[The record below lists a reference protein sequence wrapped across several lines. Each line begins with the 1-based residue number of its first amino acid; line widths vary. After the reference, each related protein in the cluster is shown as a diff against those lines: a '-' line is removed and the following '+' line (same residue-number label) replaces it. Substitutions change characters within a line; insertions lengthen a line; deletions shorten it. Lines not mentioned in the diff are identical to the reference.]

1 MLKEERRIAPRIKI
15 NIEAKIS
22 PNGFHSKEVKVENL
36 STTGMLIKSN
46 IPLFS
51 LSTVS
56 VTVKLEDK
64 EFEGKAICVRVSEKP
79 PWEAGLH
86 FVNVDEQNRLILEEF
101 IAKRIKLGQKLI
113 YILFQPTMV
122 VLSLLLAIEKSVKI
136 EDWRCK

>member
-46 IPLFS
+46 IPL
-51 LSTVS
+51 
-56 VTVKLEDK
+56 
-64 EFEGKAICVRVSEKP
+64 
-79 PWEAGLH
+79 
-86 FVNVDEQNRLILEEF
+86 
-101 IAKRIKLGQKLI
+101 
-113 YILFQPTMV
+113 
-122 VLSLLLAIEKSVKI
+122 LLLAIEKSVKI

>member
-1 MLKEERRIAPRIKI
+1 MLKEERRIAPRIKVSM
-15 NIEAKIS
+15 EAKIS

-36 STTGMLIKSN
+36 SKTGMLIKSN

-86 FVNVDEQNRLILEEF
+86 FVNIDEQNLLILEEF
-101 IAKRIKLGQKLI
+101 IAKRINPLRTETNI
-113 YILFQPTMV
+113 YFISTNNGCAHFTF
-122 VLSLLLAIEKSVKI
+122 SK
-136 EDWRCK
+136 